1 MLPSVYDPKAWE
13 STLYQDWEARG
24 AFRPEARPGGRP
36 FTIVIPPPNVT
47 GRLHIGH
54 ALDNTLQDVLI
65 RWRRLKGDAA
75 LWVPGTDHAGIA
87 TQAVVERR
95 LQARGQSRHTLGR
108 AEFVKQV
115 WAWKDE
121 YEAAICDQIR
131 RLGWSVDWS
140 RLRFTMDPGLSRAVT
155 AVFVEYYRQ
164 GLVYR
169 GERIVNWC
177 PSCQTAI
184 SDIEVEHEEEPGTL
198 YHVRYPLQ
206 GGGEVVIATVRP
218 ETMLGDTAVAV
229 HPDDPRYAGLVG
241 KMALLPLTGREI
253 PIIADAHVEPEFG
266 TGALK
271 VTPGHDAD
279 DFAIGQRHNL
289 PAITVIGFDAKMTE
303 AAGAYAGLDRF
314 AARERVVGDLQ
325 AQGHLVK
332 AEPYTV
338 AVGRCERC
346 NTVIEPLISLQ
357 WFVRVRPLVEPVL
370 AAVRSSSL
378 RVVPERFVRIFEQGL
393 ENEHDW
399 CVSRQLWWGH
409 QIPAYYCEA
418 CHEVTVAEEPPAA
431 CAHCGAT
438 SLLRDPDVLDT
449 WFSSALWPFSTLG
462 WPDQGED
469 MARHYPTDVLVTGY
483 DILFKWAM
491 KMAWSGIRFTG
502 KNPFHT
508 ILLHGLV
515 RDHQG
520 RKMSKSLGNGV
531 DPIEVV
537 DRYGADALRFALV
550 TGVAPGNDSRFT
562 WERVEGAQRFGNK
575 LWNAARFVLGAP
587 TAPAPAGPLELPDR
601 WILSRLARA
610 AADATAALARF
621 DPGEACS
628 VLQAFVW
635 DEFCDWYV
643 EAVKAR
649 LFLAAGP
656 ASAAAA
662 RQTLHQVLGASLRLL
677 HPFAPF
683 ITEEIWG
690 QLPLAE
696 GLLVSAPWPLAGE
709 WPADPEAEAAFD
721 RLRQIVG
728 AVRSLR
734 AEMRVQPGV
743 PVAVLVSGEGSAA
756 ALDAGEPIALSLG
769 RMASIQRRRPAPGEV
784 GVSAVVGAGVEVV
797 LLLGGLVDVA
807 AEAERLGRELAGA
820 EQEWRRTASRLGH
833 PEFRTRA
840 KPEVVARETERCGAL
855 EATVARLSRR
865 VAELGAAGEGGAK
878 KQETE

>member
-314 AARERVVGDLQ
+314 AARERVVADLQ

-462 WPDQGED
+462 WPDQSED

-575 LWNAARFVLGAP
+575 LWNAARFVLGAEDEASQPQPGDP
-587 TAPAPAGPLELPDR
+587 TLEDR
-601 WILSRLARA
+601 WIRSRLHACIEDVDR
-610 AADATAALARF
+610 ALAAFEIGDAAR
-621 DPGEACS
+621 S
-628 VLQAFVW
+628 VHDFVW
-635 DEFCDWYV
+635 SEFCDWYI
-643 EAVKAR
+643 EAVKPR
-649 LFLAAGP
+649 LYGRIPGGAEAVATLREVLSAICRMLHPIMPFISDAIWRQLAGEGSTVMLADWPAAGARDPGAEADFSRIMDVVSAIRTLRAEQGVAP
-656 ASAAAA
+656 AARVRAVVENSGALPEGAEGLVRELARAESVESGHPQGAWASAVTGSGITVYVAVSAADADAARRRLEKDLQSAAAELE
-662 RQTLHQVLGASLRLL
+662 R
-677 HPFAPF
+677 
-683 ITEEIWG
+683 
-690 QLPLAE
+690 
-696 GLLVSAPWPLAGE
+696 
-709 WPADPEAEAAFD
+709 
-721 RLRQIVG
+721 
-728 AVRSLR
+728 VRSRLDN
-734 AEMRVQPGV
+734 ANFVGK
-743 PVAVLVSGEGSAA
+743 AA
-756 ALDAGEPIALSLG
+756 
-769 RMASIQRRRPAPGEV
+769 
-784 GVSAVVGAGVEVV
+784 
-797 LLLGGLVDVA
+797 
-807 AEAERLGRELAGA
+807 
-820 EQEWRRTASRLGH
+820 
-833 PEFRTRA
+833 
-840 KPEVVARETERCGAL
+840 PEVVARERQRQDDLA
-855 EATVARLSRR
+855 ATVAGLRIQLERL
-865 VAELGAAGEGGAK
+865 G
-878 KQETE
+878 